1 MTTTAPQK
9 WFTPVQSILLLAVS
23 VLAGLAMLGITLEYV
38 IGPGFED
45 TTVDQYSPE
54 VNRYLAWQIGGGL
67 IGLIL
72 YAVQVFR
79 TRRDRVQVLDYLVI
93 AFGFSS
99 LMTLPALL
107 TLVGVLSRL
116 RWRQAALALVLAIVP
131 TALDWAL
138 DPTFDDLGEY
148 VLAQA
153 AVVAVCVAVGLWIGR
168 RRELRES
175 AAERLRNAENK
186 IHTIRAEER
195 ARMARDLHDSLSH
208 RLSLMSL
215 HAGALAYRDDLTSA
229 EVTNA
234 AGLLQESARQAND
247 DLRSILR
254 VLRDGEEPGTD
265 PARPIG
271 DIIDEARRAG
281 IAVHIDEESEAL
293 AADVPAQPTLI
304 AHTINRTIS
313 EGLLNASKHAPG
325 TQVSV
330 RLRAAG
336 DTMVVTV
343 ANPVDDRAAGEGAR
357 TGLIG
362 LRERARAAGG
372 RLEVGVDT
380 HFTLTL
386 EVPWTR

>member
-1 MTTTAPQK
+1 MTTTTPQK
-9 WFTPVQSILLLAVS
+9 WFTPVQSILIFVAS
-23 VLAGLAMLGITLEYV
+23 VLAGLVTLGVTLEYV
-38 IGPGFED
+38 IGPGFEN

-54 VNRYLAWQIGGGL
+54 VNRYLAWQISGGL

-79 TRRDRVQVLDYLVI
+79 TRRDRVQVLDYLVM
-93 AFGFSS
+93 ALGFSS
-99 LMTLPALL
+99 LMIVPSLL

-116 RWRQAALALVLAIVP
+116 RWRQAAIALGLTVVP

-138 DPTFDDLGEY
+138 DPSLDDLGENAIALVA
-148 VLAQA
+148 VLAA
-153 AVVAVCVAVGLWIGR
+153 CVAMGLWIGR
-168 RRELRES
+168 RREHRES
-175 AAERLRNAENK
+175 AAERLRNAENR
-186 IHTIRAEER
+186 IHTVRAEER

-215 HAGALAYRDDLTSA
+215 HAGALAYRDDLAAA

-234 AGLLQESARQAND
+234 ASLLQESARQAND

-254 VLRDGEEPGTD
+254 VLRDGDEPGTD
-265 PARPIG
+265 PARPVG
-271 DIIDEARRAG
+271 EIITEARRAG
-281 IAVHIDEESEAL
+281 ISVLIDEESETL
-293 AADVPAQPTLI
+293 AAEVPKQPTLI

-325 TQVSV
+325 TQVTV
-330 RLRAAG
+330 QLREV
-336 DTMVVTV
+336 DDDLVVTV
-343 ANPVDDRAAGEGAR
+343 ANPVDDREAGEGAR

-380 HFTLTL
+380 HFTLEL

>member
-1 MTTTAPQK
+1 
-9 WFTPVQSILLLAVS
+9 
-23 VLAGLAMLGITLEYV
+23 MLGIALEYV
-38 IGPGFED
+38 IGPGFEN
-45 TTVDQYSPE
+45 TTVEQYSSE
-54 VNRYLAWQIGGGL
+54 IDRYIAWQIGGGL

-99 LMTLPALL
+99 LMTLPSIL

-116 RWRQAALALVLAIVP
+116 RWRQSALALVLLIAPI
-131 TALDWAL
+131 ALDWAL

-148 VLAQA
+148 VLGM
-153 AVVAVCVAVGLWIGR
+153 VALTAGCIAVGLWIGR

-175 AAERLRNAENK
+175 AAERLRSAENK
-186 IHTIRAEER
+186 IHNIRAEER

-229 EVTNA
+229 EVTTA
-234 AGLLQESARQAND
+234 AGLLQDSARQAND

-254 VLRDGEEPGTD
+254 VLRDGEDPRTD

-271 DIIDEARRAG
+271 EIIDEARRAG
-281 IAVHIDEESEAL
+281 IAVHIDEEYEGL
-293 AADVPAQPTLI
+293 AADVATQPTLI
-304 AHTINRTIS
+304 AHTVNRTIS

-330 RLRAAG
+330 RLRTAG

-343 ANPVDDRAAGEGAR
+343 SNPIDDRESGEGAR

-380 HFTLTL
+380 HFTLSL
-386 EVPWTR
+386 EVPWTA

>member
-1 MTTTAPQK
+1 MTTPTPQK
-9 WFTPVQSILLLAVS
+9 WFTPVQSILMLAAS
-23 VLAGLAMLGITLEYV
+23 VLAGLVTLGATLEYV
-38 IGPGFED
+38 LGPGFEN

-54 VNRYLAWQIGGGL
+54 VNRYLAWQISGGL

-79 TRRDRVQVLDYLVI
+79 TRRDRVQVLDYLVM
-93 AFGFSS
+93 ALGFSS
-99 LMTLPALL
+99 LMIVPSLL

-116 RWRQAALALVLAIVP
+116 RWREAAIALVLTVVP

-138 DPTFDDLGEY
+138 DPSLDDLGENALALVA
-148 VLAQA
+148 VLAA
-153 AVVAVCVAVGLWIGR
+153 CVALGLWIGR
-168 RRELRES
+168 RREHRES

-186 IHTIRAEER
+186 IHTVRAEER

-215 HAGALAYRDDLTSA
+215 HAGALAYRDDLAAA

-234 AGLLQESARQAND
+234 ASLLQESARQAND

-254 VLRDGEEPGTD
+254 VLRDGDEPGAD
-265 PARPIG
+265 PARPVG
-271 DIIDEARRAG
+271 EIITEARRAG
-281 IAVHIDEESEAL
+281 ISVLIDEESETL
-293 AADVPAQPTLI
+293 AAEVSKQPTLI

-325 TQVSV
+325 TQVTV
-330 RLRAAG
+330 QLREV
-336 DTMVVTV
+336 DDDMVVTV
-343 ANPVDDRAAGEGAR
+343 TNPVDDREAGEGAR

-380 HFTLTL
+380 HFTLEL

>member
-1 MTTTAPQK
+1 MTTTTPQK
-9 WFTPVQSILLLAVS
+9 WFTPVQSILIFVAS
-23 VLAGLAMLGITLEYV
+23 VLAGLVTLGVTLEYV
-38 IGPGFED
+38 IGPGFEN

-54 VNRYLAWQIGGGL
+54 VNRYLAWQISGGL

-79 TRRDRVQVLDYLVI
+79 TRRDRVQVLDYLVM
-93 AFGFSS
+93 ALGFSS
-99 LMTLPALL
+99 LMIVPSLL

-116 RWRQAALALVLAIVP
+116 RWRQAAIALGLTVVP

-138 DPTFDDLGEY
+138 DPSLDDLGENAIALVA
-148 VLAQA
+148 VLAA
-153 AVVAVCVAVGLWIGR
+153 CVAMGLWIGR
-168 RRELRES
+168 RREHRES
-175 AAERLRNAENK
+175 AAERLRNAENR
-186 IHTIRAEER
+186 IHTVRAEER

-215 HAGALAYRDDLTSA
+215 HAGALAYRDDLAAA

-234 AGLLQESARQAND
+234 ASLLQESARQAND

-254 VLRDGEEPGTD
+254 VLRDGDEPGTD
-265 PARPIG
+265 PARPVG
-271 DIIDEARRAG
+271 EIITEARRAG
-281 IAVHIDEESEAL
+281 ISVLIDEESETL
-293 AADVPAQPTLI
+293 AAEVPKQPTLS

-325 TQVSV
+325 TQVTV
-330 RLRAAG
+330 QLREV
-336 DTMVVTV
+336 DDDLVVTV
-343 ANPVDDRAAGEGAR
+343 ANPVDDREAGEGAR

-380 HFTLTL
+380 HFTLEL

>member
-1 MTTTAPQK
+1 M
-9 WFTPVQSILLLAVS
+9 LAAS
-23 VLAGLAMLGITLEYV
+23 VLAGLVTLGATLEYV
-38 IGPGFED
+38 LGPGFEN

-54 VNRYLAWQIGGGL
+54 VNRYLAWQISGGL

-79 TRRDRVQVLDYLVI
+79 TRRDRVQVLDYLVM
-93 AFGFSS
+93 ALGFSS
-99 LMTLPALL
+99 LMIVPSLL

-116 RWRQAALALVLAIVP
+116 RWREAAIALVLTVVP

-138 DPTFDDLGEY
+138 DPSLDDLGENALALVA
-148 VLAQA
+148 VLAA
-153 AVVAVCVAVGLWIGR
+153 CVALGLWIGR
-168 RRELRES
+168 RREHRES

-186 IHTIRAEER
+186 IHTVRAEER

-215 HAGALAYRDDLTSA
+215 HAGALAYRDDLAAA

-234 AGLLQESARQAND
+234 ASLLQESARQAND

-254 VLRDGEEPGTD
+254 VLRDGDEPGAD
-265 PARPIG
+265 PARPVG
-271 DIIDEARRAG
+271 EIITEARRAG
-281 IAVHIDEESEAL
+281 ISVLIDEESETL
-293 AADVPAQPTLI
+293 AAEVSKQPTLI

-325 TQVSV
+325 TQVTV
-330 RLRAAG
+330 QLREV
-336 DTMVVTV
+336 DDDMVVTV
-343 ANPVDDRAAGEGAR
+343 TNPVDDREAGEGAR

-380 HFTLTL
+380 HFTLEL